1 MKIMQ
6 EKDISA
12 FVQAVVDIGCD
23 IHAIGLLGYIF
34 GDGDLTPAKQRAIVP
49 QLRWITKTYGERDH
63 LMDEIIA
70 YLRSIG
76 RYVEIE
82 PQTGVH

>member
-12 FVQAVVDIGCD
+12 FVQAVVEIGCD
-23 IHAIGLLGYIF
+23 IHAIGHWGYVF
-34 GDGDLTPAKQRAIVP
+34 GDGDLTPAQQRAIVP
-49 QLRWITKTYGERDH
+49 QLRWIAETYGERDH

-82 PQTGVH
+82 PQAGVY